1 MHKARGQGPFYRF
14 LQQEKQYELYNDHN
28 EHCDINQ
35 KLKYSD
41 IRHEYLTH
49 VIEARTKRELD
60 AAPNPPLLGWRLP
73 QEPRP
78 APAGQVLPRGIDLLS
93 PCWELPG
100 TQSSR
105 WV

>member
-1 MHKARGQGPFYRF
+1 

-60 AAPNPPLLGWRLP
+60 AAPASMSSGPNKKIF
-73 QEPRP
+73 
-78 APAGQVLPRGIDLLS
+78 GIAF
-93 PCWELPG
+93 
-100 TQSSR
+100 
-105 WV
+105 